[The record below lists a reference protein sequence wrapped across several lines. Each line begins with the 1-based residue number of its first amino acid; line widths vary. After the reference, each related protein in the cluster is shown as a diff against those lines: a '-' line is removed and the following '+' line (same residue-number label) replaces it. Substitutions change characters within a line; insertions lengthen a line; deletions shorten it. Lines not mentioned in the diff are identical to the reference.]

1 MAKSSGSLGLVL
13 GLGTGAGGASRMRRA
28 RPAAPS
34 VGEKAAPELAEGA
47 AAAAAALSPR
57 RALVAAECE
66 DVQDHELI
74 NLPRIHLR
82 EEPSLRIGLMLTV
95 LPWVGGCVMFAL
107 TPGARWWEPLLLAA
121 WTVYAVHT
129 CVWPAPVWTLRG
141 AVTSFTTLVL
151 WSMALH
157 QFSSRLIR
165 LQFVM
170 ANQMFVW
177 SRGNVL
183 HHDAYLRSLP
193 LGFRL
198 AYMFQFL
205 DLGKARYFVDELEL
219 RRGVRAVTRMGA
231 ASAAAMCGCVALL
244 WLLAHRCPCEP
255 WGAAWLAREW
265 AKVLLG
271 SLFFASGIYLG
282 DACYQLPLLCF
293 APSPRLTLRAQPLMI
308 RPWRSRSVREWWSA
322 RFDTGMQSV
331 LYNNAYRPMRKLG
344 GSRAA
349 AMLATF
355 AFSGLIHMPIIYEVR
370 VWRRAGSC
378 AATGWWWRCCG
389 SCAGWRWAKRVKG
402 TPRCCVRPCLTVLF
416 LPLLRAPL
424 ALRSWEGRAL
434 TW

>member
-1 MAKSSGSLGLVL
+1 MRLRGGGSAQPPSPSPPSPQVADKAAGPDDGQGGSCDAPRLGLRSGSG
-13 GLGTGAGGASRMRRA
+13 R
-28 RPAAPS
+28 
-34 VGEKAAPELAEGA
+34 K
-47 AAAAAALSPR
+47 
-57 RALVAAECE
+57 E
-66 DVQDHELI
+66 DEEDHELI
-74 NLPRIHLR
+74 NLPRVHLR
-82 EEPSLRIGLMLTV
+82 EEPSLRIGLVLTV
-95 LPWVGGCVMFAL
+95 LPLVGGCIMFAL
-107 TPGARWWEPLLLAA
+107 TPGARWWEPALLLA
-121 WTVYAVHT
+121 WTLYAVHT

-193 LGFRL
+193 LGFRF

-205 DLGKARYFVDELEL
+205 DLGKARYFVDEQEL
-219 RRGVRAVTRMGA
+219 RRGVRAVTRMGVA
-231 ASAAAMCGCVALL
+231 AFVTMCGCVALL

-255 WGAAWLAREW
+255 WGALWLAREW
-265 AKVLLG
+265 AKVVLG
-271 SLFFASGIYLG
+271 SLFFISGIYLG

-293 APSPRLTLRAQPLMI
+293 APSPQLTLRAQPLMI

-344 GSRAA
+344 GSKAA

-355 AFSGLIHMPIIYEVR
+355 AFSGLIHLPIITELGGPSTDMVKMFCFFIVQAGLVALEDVLR
-370 VWRRAGSC
+370 LGPSRARTLTLLMLTSPLFTHPIISLMGFRPLDTSPP
-378 AATGWWWRCCG
+378 
-389 SCAGWRWAKRVKG
+389 
-402 TPRCCVRPCLTVLF
+402 TP
-416 LPLLRAPL
+416 
-424 ALRSWEGRAL
+424 
-434 TW
+434 